1 VTDPRF
7 LRPAEVD
14 LLIGDAGR
22 ARDRLGWTP
31 TTTFPEL
38 VAMMV
43 DADLRTCAQMLQT
56 TNGAATP
63 RVSQR
68 VSPAAQSEHR
78 RVR

>member
-1 VTDPRF
+1 
-7 LRPAEVD
+7 
-14 LLIGDAGR
+14 
-22 ARDRLGWTP
+22 
-31 TTTFPEL
+31 
-38 VAMMV
+38 MMV